1 MRHRGLIRQGA
12 AIRAPSTAFTT
23 ISGKTPG
30 NQHGCQ
36 QTNGEMVRKRR
47 ECIKGEEKEVLYDNR
62 SVDEETRG
70 HGLRFLDARPG
81 QVDVEEEKEDTKANY
96 GALNNMGR

>member
-1 MRHRGLIRQGA
+1 
-12 AIRAPSTAFTT
+12 
-23 ISGKTPG
+23 
-30 NQHGCQ
+30 
-36 QTNGEMVRKRR
+36 MVRKRR